1 MLSPC
6 DRSYVSYLVFTL
18 HSHRDLFDEEEGDE
32 GEEEVPVLSVTGG
45 VAALSFISVFV
56 AIHSE

>member
-1 MLSPC
+1 
-6 DRSYVSYLVFTL
+6 VSYLVFTL
-18 HSHRDLFDEEEGDE
+18 HSHRDLFEEEEGED

-45 VAALSFISVFV
+45 VAALSVISIFV